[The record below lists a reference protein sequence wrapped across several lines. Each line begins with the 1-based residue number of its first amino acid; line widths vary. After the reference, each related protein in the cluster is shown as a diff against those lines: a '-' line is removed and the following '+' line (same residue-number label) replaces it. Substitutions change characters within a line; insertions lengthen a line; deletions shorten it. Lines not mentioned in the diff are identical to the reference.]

1 MTRKWLRIMPHKA
14 AVLLIALSVV
24 LLIPAYGAFASQAH
38 GGTAS
43 AMNGKPWFAAGHALQ
58 QAGHALQHHDGAA
71 LADRCASLNRGASAS
86 AAGGRLAPER
96 GAAPALAPVVPL
108 YPVATSFLAQSAAA
122 PYPPPP
128 TAAFHLRS
136 ARIQR

>member
-24 LLIPAYGAFASQAH
+24 LLIPACGAFASQAR
-38 GGTAS
+38 GAPATAVSGHLWS
-43 AMNGKPWFAAGHALQ
+43 AARHI
-58 QAGHALQHHDGAA
+58 QHHGDAA
-71 LADRCASLNRGASAS
+71 SADRCASVGQGATAS
-86 AAGGRLAPER
+86 AADGRLAPER
-96 GAAPALAPVVPL
+96 GAELALVPAARRYSLAKP
-108 YPVATSFLAQSAAA
+108 FLPQSAAA

>member
-24 LLIPAYGAFASQAH
+24 LLIPACGAFASQARGAPAAAVSGH
-38 GGTAS
+38 
-43 AMNGKPWFAAGHALQ
+43 PWSAAGHT
-58 QAGHALQHHDGAA
+58 QHHVDAA
-71 LADRCASLNRGASAS
+71 SADRCASLNRGASAS

-96 GAAPALAPVVPL
+96 GAELALVPAARRYSLAKP
-108 YPVATSFLAQSAAA
+108 FLPQSAAA